1 MANPTRQEILEA
13 HNALGEL
20 DAAAWSSAEDQGEMQ
35 LIDTWKKRILKALPP
50 KPQTAMNEI
59 EWDDDKHYLAE
70 AEHPEYGTVI
80 MLGVGPCS
88 GDIRITR
95 DKERG
100 ALWQVVDP
108 SELTPTGRKFE
119 LKEKN
124 NV

>member
-13 HNALGEL
+13 HDALGKLSFLVEDL
-20 DAAAWSSAEDQGEMQ
+20 AATVEEARRAWNYHDS
-35 LIDTWKKRILKALPP
+35 ILAALPP

-119 LKEKN
+119 LTEKN
-124 NV
+124 NG